1 MPPITTTA
9 QQANTARDAV
19 AFDVIRFSPAT
30 SSALLGVLATVIS
43 FVKAGFG
50 LHPEWHRLQD
60 AAAHWPTVMDSP
72 LIMEGDRSLLSNMT
86 TSMLSGLL
94 GARTPMGYLAVS
106 AALTAIAIAL
116 PLLMPAIRSSRT
128 ATRLAFVMIV
138 GGATPAVLLSWI
150 GGYDA
155 IIVVAITIAALA
167 RTKWVSWAGWFVV
180 AFSHAPVAF
189 IALLLW
195 LPMMALARRREDTT
209 STLVRGT
216 GASVAVLVGWVTIRT
231 LTDVWGGSTDRLSLW
246 QAIDVGDIASAY
258 LSSLPLLVFSILGI
272 GWAVALHPAVRHT
285 QLGRLLLAEAV
296 VVLLVIPWI
305 AVDETRISVL
315 VLFGTVLA
323 FAAGMANEIHEDAG
337 RRIWRVLVVPAALI
351 PVPVIWMGVPIVHP
365 WPGVSEVLAAARS

>member
-1 MPPITTTA
+1 MS
-9 QQANTARDAV
+9 QTARPGDLVDPAV
-19 AFDVIRFSPAT
+19 PELRRLAVPYPLALAAFAV
-30 SSALLGVLATVIS
+30 GVS

-50 LHPEWHRLQD
+50 LHPEWRRLQD